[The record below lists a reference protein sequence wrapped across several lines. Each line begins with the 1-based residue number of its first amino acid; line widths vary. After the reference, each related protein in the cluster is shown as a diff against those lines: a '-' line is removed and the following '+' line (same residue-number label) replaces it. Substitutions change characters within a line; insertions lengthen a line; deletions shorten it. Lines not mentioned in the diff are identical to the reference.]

1 MSRLRACCAVQ
12 APSGLAVT
20 PRIWTCWASD
30 GRDGVEQREQ
40 LGDVVAVAAGQG
52 HRERDPM
59 AVDDQV
65 VLRARVA
72 TVDRGRPDVVPPFE
86 SMYAR
91 GVHHGAV
98 EVELASGAELGE

>member
-1 MSRLRACCAVQ
+1 
-12 APSGLAVT
+12 
-20 PRIWTCWASD
+20 
-30 GRDGVEQREQ
+30 
-40 LGDVVAVAAGQG
+40 
-52 HRERDPM
+52 M

-86 SMYAR
+86 GMQVQ